1 MLMLKRKKR
10 YWLFVIPAV
19 MLVIGSS
26 YYLYLRQKATF
37 NQEQALEIVETEKES
52 AFECLNTQEIE
63 YLYYAHTDP
72 LWEPNNKFGI
82 YLYAEV
88 KQFFEI
94 AQKLVNSNGGEWGY
108 VLIPYNV
115 K

>member
-19 MLVIGSS
+19 MLILGSS
-26 YYLYLRQKATF
+26 YYLYLRQKAAF
-37 NQEQALEIVETEKES
+37 DQELALEIVEIEKES
-52 AFECLNTQEIE
+52 VFECLNTQEIE